1 MYSDVGKELKFYAKL
16 SVWIC
21 VFVVGIIGW
30 IFGAW
35 FAHIFPHY
43 DEFLGTMF
51 GMCCAFLFAFIGYAV
66 GRLIAI
72 WHYAYAEIVDCAV
85 KIQEHLEKEELENA
99 PKEPVCEKCGS
110 RYESDAK
117 WCSNCGAMI
126 KANHSTITDEDKRTA
141 MINKWKENQL
151 ISDEEIKRRMG
162 H

>member
-30 IFGAW
+30 LLGAW
-35 FAHIFPHY
+35 FAHVSPHY
-43 DEFLGTMF
+43 EKGLETVF
-51 GMCCAFLFAFIGYAV
+51 GMCFAFLFAIIGYAV
-66 GRLIAI
+66 GRMIAI

-85 KIQEHLEKEELENA
+85 KIQAHLEQDKVENA
-99 PKEPVCEKCGS
+99 HTEPICEKCGS

-126 KANHSTITDEDKRTA
+126 KANHLTVTDEDKRTA
-141 MINKWKENQL
+141 MINKWRESQL
-151 ISDEEIKRRMG
+151 ISDEEIKRTMEQ
-162 H
+162 